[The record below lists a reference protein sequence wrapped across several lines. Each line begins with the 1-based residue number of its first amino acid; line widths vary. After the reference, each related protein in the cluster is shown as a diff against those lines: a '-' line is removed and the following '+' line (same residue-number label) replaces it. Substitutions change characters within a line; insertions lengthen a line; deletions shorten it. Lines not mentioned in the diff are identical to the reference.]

1 MPENSEESMF
11 AKSVSQ
17 SLVAAVLAAG
27 SLLTLGTAPASAVTF
42 PLCAAR
48 IVQHF
53 DLDKGQTPESIVLA
67 PNGTAYVAF
76 AKARQIAEISPAG
89 TIRILATLPA
99 PADGGV
105 NTPALGFPLTLGID
119 RASDGTLYFAYAT
132 GTADLTGVWSLRP
145 GGTPKR
151 IAPLPAGSLPN
162 GLALDQSI
170 RTLYVADSTGIVW
183 RVPSTGGTATVWS
196 SDPALAPAGFLGA
209 NGLKLHDGAVWVTN
223 LDHGTIVRIPLRTN
237 GKAGSAHLTATGL
250 TGIDDFAFT
259 GRGNEIIA
267 ALDTTNQVALVKP
280 DGTHT
285 VILTEADGLQGPTTL
300 AVRGRTVY
308 VPSAAYL
315 TAKDPNLLL
324 AHLER

>member
-1 MPENSEESMF
+1 MF
-11 AKSVSQ
+11 AKPVSQ

-27 SLLTLGTAPASAVTF
+27 SLFTLGAAPASAISF

-48 IVQHF
+48 VVQHF

-89 TIRILATLPA
+89 AIRILATLPA
-99 PADGGV
+99 PEDGGV

-151 IAPLPAGSLPN
+151 IAPLPATSLPN
-162 GLALDQSI
+162 GLALDQST
-170 RTLYVADSTGIVW
+170 RTLYVADSTGAVW
-183 RVPSTGGTATVWS
+183 RVPTTGTTTATVWS

-209 NGLKLHDGAVWVTN
+209 NGLKLHDGAALVTN
-223 LDHGTIVRIPLRTN
+223 LDHGTIVRIPLHAN
-237 GKAGSAHLTATGL
+237 GKAGSAQVTATGL

-259 GRGNEIIA
+259 GRGDEIIA
-267 ALDTTNQVALVKP
+267 ALDTTNQVVLVKP

-285 VILTEADGLQGPTTL
+285 VILTDADGLQGPTTI

-324 AHLER
+324 AHLDR